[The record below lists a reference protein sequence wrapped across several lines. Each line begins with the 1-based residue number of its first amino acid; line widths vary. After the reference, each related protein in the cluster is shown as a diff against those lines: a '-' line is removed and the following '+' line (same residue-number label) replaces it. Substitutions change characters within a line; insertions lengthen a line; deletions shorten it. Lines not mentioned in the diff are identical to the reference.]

1 MERTRSRRRSIQDT
15 PSLFDAPSPPRLR
28 AIPVGAVSQA
38 VYMDSDSDSGAEV
51 SGSEVLEEIEAAGE
65 QGGVAARRGESV
77 TRHPEISEQPEP
89 VLEPPDWHDSPRP
102 EMADE
107 AEATILE
114 VSSMHETAHAV
125 MQSKSSRPEP
135 VATEPEP
142 ARAAKSASRRAARS
156 QFVTAETLASKQRDI
171 SVSEFFAKNR
181 HLLGF
186 DNKRKALLTTVKEAV
201 DNSLDACEEAHILP
215 EINIHID
222 QLAEDR
228 FRVTV
233 RDNGPGIVRAQI
245 ANIFGKL
252 LYGSKFHRLKMS
264 RGQQGIGISAAGMY
278 GVLTTGKSVHIIS
291 RTSPKKPAHYLEI
304 QMDTARNRA
313 DVIKDDEIP
322 DIHWERG
329 TEVVIELV
337 ATYSKGR
344 QSVDEYIEQTAIA
357 NPHAVI
363 RYRSPTGE
371 HREFPRGSEELPAET
386 CEIQPH
392 PHGIELGVLMKMLKD
407 ARPLRKGERT
417 PSLSGFLQREFSRVT
432 SRVANAIC
440 EQAALSP
447 KSRPAQIGTH
457 DVERLYQ
464 AMQSVKIMAPPTN
477 CLAPI
482 GARNLLAGMLKEVKA
497 EFYTATTRDP
507 SVYRGNPFQIEI
519 ALAYGGTLA
528 ADQAARVIRFAN
540 RVPLLYQQSAC
551 AAFKSVLD
559 VDWRN
564 YGLSQPGN
572 SLPVG
577 PLVIMVHMAS
587 VWVPF
592 TSESKEA
599 IADYDEIRKEM
610 KLALQECGRKLA
622 AYLRRRRRQR
632 MEADRRSIFGRYIPD
647 VAEALAN
654 MTGVSQDRLVKH
666 LNSIAK
672 TRTAEADV
680 QLDEDGRPIAPAAAS
695 GAALARAV
703 ARGDTEQRSNR
714 ERKRAAKPRAGHG
727 EAKGGSKAA
736 AASGPRAIS
745 ADTDELSDDPT
756 TVIVPENQV
765 PTGPDDLFG
774 EAGNGNGNGANRNG
788 TNGNGSNGRKRK
800 RTRRRR

>member
-1 MERTRSRRRSIQDT
+1 MEKTRRRRSSAQDT
-15 PSLFDAPSPPRLR
+15 PSLFEAVTPPKLR
-28 AIPVGAVSQA
+28 PIPVGTVSQA
-38 VYMDSDSDSGAEV
+38 VYLAETTATDGENGRP
-51 SGSEVLEEIEAAGE
+51 SRRPAAKLR
-65 QGGVAARRGESV
+65 Q
-77 TRHPEISEQPEP
+77 TRFQPE
-89 VLEPPDWHDSPRP
+89 R
-102 EMADE
+102 
-107 AEATILE
+107 
-114 VSSMHETAHAV
+114 
-125 MQSKSSRPEP
+125 SKAGKGDAKAAKKESK
-135 VATEPEP
+135 
-142 ARAAKSASRRAARS
+142 AAKSEPRETKESTEPIQPAKSAAQPAPESAPAKAAAAPEPPPAAPADADITPRPVRAPRS
-156 QFVTAETLASKQRDI
+156 SAITAETLANKQRDI

-215 EINIHID
+215 EIHIHID

-233 RDNGPGIVRAQI
+233 RDNGPGIIKSQI

-278 GVLTTGKSVHIIS
+278 GLLTTGKSVHIIS

-313 DVIKDDEIP
+313 DVIKDQEIP
-322 DIHWERG
+322 DIAWERG

-337 ATYSKGR
+337 ATYAKGR

-357 NPHAVI
+357 NPHALI
-363 RYRSPTGE
+363 HYRAPTGE
-371 HREFPRGSEELPAET
+371 HREFPRGATELPAET
-386 CEIQPH
+386 CEIKPH

-407 ARPLRKGERT
+407 ARPDRKGERT

-432 SRVANAIC
+432 PRVAAAIC
-440 EQAALSP
+440 EHAGQSP
-447 KSRPAQIGTH
+447 KARPAQIGTH

-464 AMQSVKIMAPPTN
+464 AMQAVKIMAPPTN

-482 GARNLLAGMLKEVKA
+482 GVRNLLAGLLKEVKA

-507 SVYRGNPFQIEI
+507 AVYRGNPFQIEI
-519 ALAYGGTLA
+519 ALAYGGSLPS
-528 ADQAARVIRFAN
+528 DQPARVIRFAN

-577 PLVIMVHMAS
+577 PLVVMVHMAS

-654 MTGVSQDRLVKH
+654 LTGLSEDRLVKQ
-666 LNSIAK
+666 LSTIAK
-672 TRTAEADV
+672 MRTAEADV
-680 QLDEDGRPIAPAAAS
+680 QLDEDGQPIAPATAGAAEAAGAAS
-695 GAALARAV
+695 AAA
-703 ARGDTEQRSNR
+703 GKKPSP
-714 ERKRAAKPRAGHG
+714 ERKQAGKAHGAKP
-727 EAKGGSKAA
+727 KAA
-736 AASGPRAIS
+736 MEPAPAAPPAL
-745 ADTDELSDDPT
+745 ADTDELSDDPS
-756 TVIVPENQV
+756 TVIVPENQA
-765 PTGPDDLFG
+765 PTTPEDLFD
-774 EAGNGNGNGANRNG
+774 AADNGNGNGR
-788 TNGNGSNGRKRK
+788 SNTKR